1 MTNFGSN
8 LKSLGQKLFGRGE
21 VQNRISKNA
30 LRVIFSDVHTLY
42 TEFKKAKG
50 AGALF
55 FNPYAPDNS
64 TYLDLTEIK
73 NDIALAQE
81 LLDTETAGFLKTLFN
96 VVDNESDS
104 AKSVV
109 VLVQNTKLSLFTID
123 LNEVDKHIDELA
135 NAYSGL

>member
-1 MTNFGSN
+1 MTNFSDN
-8 LKSLGQKLFGRGE
+8 LKTLGQKLFGKGE
-21 VQNRISKNA
+21 VQNRISKNT
-30 LRVIFSDVHTLY
+30 LKVIFSDVHTLY

-64 TYLDLTEIK
+64 TYLNLSDIK
-73 NDIALAQE
+73 DDIALAE
-81 LLDTETAGFLKTLFN
+81 EVLDTSTSNFLKTLFN
-96 VVDNESDS
+96 VVEKESDS

-109 VLVQNTKLSLFTID
+109 VLVQDKKLSLFTID

-135 NAYSGL
+135 DAYSRL